1 MHKETGIWTPNC
13 YCLSTVFKQTKC
25 FNLSVHLCFY
35 SFFVFNYS
43 VFNFVI
49 VGFFFSRERLNFA
62 FQGSMWISLL
72 LYVRH
77 LIQVQGS
84 TTATC
89 KNLKTSSLM
98 WRYWLISFCCEKL
111 LNSCVLLLYL
121 QQCTL
126 NIYCI
131 VLSVQTVVNVVAC
144 HGKKISD
151 VL

>member
-1 MHKETGIWTPNC
+1 MWSEITLQRYMHKETGIWTPNC
-13 YCLSTVFKQTKC
+13 YCLSTVFKQRIKTIKTIKMFQFIC
-25 FNLSVHLCFY
+25 SFVFY

-43 VFNFVI
+43 LYNFVI

-111 LNSCVLLLYL
+111 LNSCVLLL
-121 QQCTL
+121 
-126 NIYCI
+126 N
-131 VLSVQTVVNVVAC
+131 
-144 HGKKISD
+144 
-151 VL
+151 